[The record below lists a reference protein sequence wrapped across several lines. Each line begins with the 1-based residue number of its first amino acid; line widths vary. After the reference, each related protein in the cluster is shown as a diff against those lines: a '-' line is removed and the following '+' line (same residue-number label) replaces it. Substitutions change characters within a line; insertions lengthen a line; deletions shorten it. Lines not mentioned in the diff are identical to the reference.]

1 MSIQLQWKLPGKI
14 NQKKSLNYLVI
25 FFFITIFTR
34 LNQNNMY
41 NIINILDN
49 ITILSTNSDE
59 ELISKVR
66 KIAIENCDDDMN
78 IDNVDDA
85 INYINEYSSNL
96 EILF

>member
-1 MSIQLQWKLPGKI
+1 
-14 NQKKSLNYLVI
+14 
-25 FFFITIFTR
+25 
-34 LNQNNMY
+34 MY

-49 ITILSTNSDE
+49 KTILSTNSE
-59 ELISKVR
+59 QEIINKV
-66 KIAIENCDDDMN
+66 KLIAIENCDDDMN